1 MGSGCPC
8 WHLEIVASCKAGTY
22 ILLAQSTEEEA
33 ERARDMCFGPSG
45 EMSPYKKDPFAKN
58 IKKGT
63 IRGCVVL
70 IRLNI

>member
-1 MGSGCPC
+1 VGSGCPC

-45 EMSPYKKDPFAKN
+45 EMSPYKKDPFAKK
-58 IKKGT
+58 ILKRVPFG
-63 IRGCVVL
+63 VVWY
-70 IRLNI
+70 

>member
-8 WHLEIVASCKAGTY
+8 WHLEIVASCKAETY

-45 EMSPYKKDPFAKN
+45 EMAPYKKDPFAK
-58 IKKGT
+58 KY
-63 IRGCVVL
+63 
-70 IRLNI
+70 